1 MWAFWRW
8 IRWQSELRSLPL
20 SSSLSSYP
28 SLVLSARH
36 VDARLLGLKVLYLSS
51 PAWQPAVLVP
61 GSAHIRPALSCLTC
75 LPLKDDPELVCQCQ
89 HTTSEEW
96 TLTTGA
102 EGWEEKRKGE
112 EGWGRQKRYESVW
125 GHVPVN
131 VVQFENTVYMS
142 TLNVFYPH

>member
-1 MWAFWRW
+1 M
-8 IRWQSELRSLPL
+8 SGELRSLPL
-20 SSSLSSYP
+20 CLSLSSYL

-51 PAWQPAVLVP
+51 PAWQPASLVP
-61 GSAHIRPALSCLTC
+61 GLALSCLTC

-102 EGWEEKRKGE
+102 EGWEENRKGE
-112 EGWGRQKRYESVW
+112 EGRGRQKRYEAMSPLMW
-125 GHVPVN
+125 FN
-131 VVQFENTVYMS
+131 LKRLFICMS